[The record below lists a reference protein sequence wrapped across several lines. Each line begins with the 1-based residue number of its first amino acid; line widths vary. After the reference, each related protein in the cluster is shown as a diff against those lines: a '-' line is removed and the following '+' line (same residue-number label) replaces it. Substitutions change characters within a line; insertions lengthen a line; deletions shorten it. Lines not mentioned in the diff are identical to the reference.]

1 MSNVK
6 VAITGTDNTK
16 PAFDSA
22 GKNISNLTKQAQ
34 TASRNL
40 EGSTKGA
47 SAAIR
52 ALGGSLGSVTPNISG
67 FSNGLVTMT
76 GALGIAAAGIGA
88 VTVASIKL
96 AEQANQ
102 YNRVYS
108 SFEGLAT
115 GVGQS
120 ADAMLDS
127 LRAASRGMISDYDLV
142 LAANRAMV
150 LGVADNSEEMA
161 QLMEVAIARGNAMG
175 LSATQAFDNLVTGL
189 GRMSPLI
196 LDNLGIVTGGEKVF
210 ADYADAIGKAA
221 DELTDAERKQA
232 LINLTI
238 SSSSQIVEDAKN
250 AQVNA
255 TAVLRTSWT
264 NFATT
269 LGQVVAPAYNA
280 VALAAANALK
290 HTTAIL
296 SGSFLPEAELQSL
309 QASLDAIDL
318 SIAQLERDYKN
329 FAAEKGQA
337 MADEIFNTNYGGSSP
352 AEELQKLYD
361 ERARIQ
367 AAFEQQQQVVME
379 QSGANI
385 TATAMAVA
393 ESTNTAISNAYQN
406 LIKQQSAAVQ
416 TLTDEYNTR
425 FQRLQDDLTMK
436 VGYTGAARIT
446 EELQDELQEL
456 IRLYSMFGYSQERIA
471 GEVLA
476 WFSRQADAAKTLT
489 GRMTD
494 AKEVSAALGT
504 TVGQLL
510 TPMIGDLTIK
520 TAILGDALG
529 DNIQAGANVATEA
542 MLGFGN
548 MAGTVLDR
556 VRAGI
561 FGVIADVNGLA
572 AQQEAMLGRRNRSDS
587 QLLSVEERRRINNL
601 PRMTAPPVMVEGP
614 YGKSG
619 ILEASMGRLGS
630 TMLDLDKAASGAAAS
645 VASLAPSLESMLAS
659 VPGLFSTTSVTA
671 EDMLLG
677 GNYQNKADEYLRR
690 LRDEVQN
697 GVDWEGVDIGD
708 AAGALGLDGGVAA
721 EEVLRQFEAA
731 WQNSSLFAN
740 PANMKFLDMDAIQSH
755 LEQQLASAEGEK
767 NLKALFGIGSDESVM
782 AVAAL
787 GLEIQSGLSGWL
799 TENGFDDAGSKLA
812 AALGVGVKNA
822 SGELGS
828 GISGGLNDWMS
839 SKDGTADI
847 DDFAERLSN
856 ALSQRIR
863 IRPDLE
869 VPPSEGEETGGW
881 PTGTP
886 RPRGQPP
893 KPRGDGPTAQ
903 YVTFTINNNID
914 PERAGAAFLR
924 RIRR

>member
-1 MSNVK
+1 MSSNVK

-34 TASRNL
+34 SATRGLQS
-40 EGSTKGA
+40 STQGA
-47 SAAIR
+47 SSAIR
-52 ALGGSLGSVTPNISG
+52 ALGGSLGSIQPNVTG

-88 VTVASIKL
+88 VVVASVKL

-102 YNRVYS
+102 YNRVYA

-115 GVGQS
+115 GISES
-120 ADAMLDS
+120 AESMLGS
-127 LRAASRGMISDYDLV
+127 LRSASRGMISDYDLV
-142 LAANRAMV
+142 LSANRAMV
-150 LGVADNSEEMA
+150 LGVADNTEEMS

-175 LSATQAFDNLVTGL
+175 LTATQAFNDIVTGL
-189 GRMSPLI
+189 GRMSPMI

-210 ADYADAIGKAA
+210 EDYADAIGKAT

-238 SSSSQIVEDAKN
+238 SSSTQIVEDAKN

-280 VALAAANALK
+280 VAMAAANALK

-309 QASLDAIDL
+309 QASLDAIDM
-318 SIAQLERDYKN
+318 SIAQLERVKEDL
-329 FAAEKGQA
+329 GQV
-337 MADEIFNTNYGGSSP
+337 EFNALGDYGGGSP
-352 AEELQKLYD
+352 AEQLQKLYD

-367 AAFEQQQQVVME
+367 ATFEQQQQTVME

-385 TATAMAVA
+385 TATAMTVA
-393 ESTNTAISNAYQN
+393 ESTNNAISAAYQN

-416 TLTDEYNTR
+416 TLTDEYNMR
-425 FQRLQDDLTMK
+425 FQRLQEDLTTK

-446 EELQDELQEL
+446 EALQDELQEN
-456 IRLYSMFGYSQERIA
+456 IRLWQMFGYSQERIA
-471 GEVLA
+471 GETLA
-476 WFSRQADAAKTLT
+476 WFARQADAAKTLT
-489 GRMTD
+489 GSLSD
-494 AKEVSAALGT
+494 VKEVSAALGT

-520 TAILGDALG
+520 TALLGDALG
-529 DNIQAGANVATEA
+529 DNIQAGASIATEA

-548 MAGTVLDR
+548 MAGSVLDR

-561 FGVIADVNGLA
+561 FGVIADVNGMA
-572 AQQEAMLGRRNRSDS
+572 AQQEAMLGRRNRRDS
-587 QLLSVEERRRINNL
+587 TLPSEADRGRINNL
-601 PRMTAPPVMVEGP
+601 PRISAPPIMVEGP

-619 ILEASMGRLGS
+619 ILESSMGRLGS
-630 TMLDLDKAASGAAAS
+630 TMLDLDKAASSAASS
-645 VASLAPSLESMLAS
+645 VASLAPSLESLLAS
-659 VPGLFSTTSVTA
+659 VPGLFSTSQVTA

-740 PANMKFLDMDAIQSH
+740 PENMKFLDMTAIQAH

-767 NLKALFGIGSDESVM
+767 NLKALFGIGSDKDVK

-799 TENGFDDAGSKLA
+799 TENGFDDAGASLA
-812 AALGVGVKNA
+812 SALGAGVKNA
-822 SGELGS
+822 SGGLGS
-828 GISGGLNDWMS
+828 GVAGGLNDWMS

-847 DDFAERLSN
+847 DAFAERLSN
-856 ALSQRIR
+856 ALSDRIR
-863 IRPDLE
+863 IRPNMEL
-869 VPPSEGEETGGW
+869 PPADNGTGAGGW

-886 RPRGQPP
+886 RPDGQYP
-893 KPRGDGPTAQ
+893 KPRNDGPTAQ
-903 YVTFTINNNID
+903 YVTLNINKNVD
-914 PERAGAAFLR
+914 AERTAAVWLR
-924 RIRR
+924 RVRR